1 MSCYCNVPQS
11 RIFTTTDKPSCVILF
26 TISSPHNFSPTD
38 PVWSTIVITLLLEL
52 LGNRIFVICD
62 GNILKQWKFLNE
74 KLAKWWEVLYFQLH
88 LRSIGSFHRHW
99 QFWRTFAWPLFSIN
113 RNIVKCYILFE
124 FIKKV

>member
-11 RIFTTTDKPSCVILF
+11 RILPQLINLLVWFCSPFRLPTTLV
-26 TISSPHNFSPTD
+26 PTD